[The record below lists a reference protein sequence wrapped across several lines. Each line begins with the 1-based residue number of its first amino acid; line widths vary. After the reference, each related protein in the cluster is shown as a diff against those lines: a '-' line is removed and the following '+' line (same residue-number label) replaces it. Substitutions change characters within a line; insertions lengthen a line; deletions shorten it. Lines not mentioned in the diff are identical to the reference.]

1 VKRWHYFALAAAVAA
16 GALYVYTHRE
26 SLGSLTHL
34 WGGGTPSD
42 SESGRSSPGRWRTV
56 DRAGDGFKINLPGEV
71 KDLQVPAYNESGGSE
86 PVHMLMATPNG
97 DATFAITWQ
106 DNPPVMRISNHVP
119 ERTLNAARDGML
131 VRTQTTMVSQSLST
145 PRGSPTMDVLA
156 RNAQG
161 GVLNARLICA
171 GNRLYIMM
179 ALFNSADA
187 AQDQDVS
194 RFFDSFTPSESAAI
208 PETLPS
214 ASHTVTKSRPNRTVL
229 QR

>member
-1 VKRWHYFALAAAVAA
+1 VKRWHYFALAAVAV
-16 GALYVYTHRE
+16 V
-26 SLGSLTHL
+26 GSLAYTRRDIVASL
-34 WGGGTPSD
+34 WQRGTDSGSD
-42 SESGRSSPGRWRTV
+42 SGRSSQGRWHTI
-56 DRAGDGFKINLPGEV
+56 DRAGDGFKISLPGDP

-86 PVHMLMATPNG
+86 PVHMLMAAPNA

-106 DNPPVMRISNHVP
+106 DNPPVMRISSHEP

-131 VRTQTTMVSQSLST
+131 VRTQTTMVSQLLST
-145 PRGSPTMDVLA
+145 HNGNPTMDVLA
-156 RNAQG
+156 RNVQG
-161 GVLNARLICA
+161 GILNARLICV
-171 GNRLYIMM
+171 GSRLYIMM

-194 RFFDSFTPSESAAI
+194 RFFDSFSPSQSSAI

-214 ASHTVTKSRPNRTVL
+214 ASHPDTKSRPNRTAV